1 MLPVSG
7 VRLSPGQTGNGVGEH
22 EGPGDSVEQSIGLGE
37 AGAELVVT
45 NGAAEVAVRVG
56 GSDGV
61 TADEVSGKDS
71 SSTRRTASARSIRS

>member
-1 MLPVSG
+1 VLPVSG
-7 VRLSPGQTGNGVGEH
+7 VRLSSGQAGNGVGEH

-45 NGAAEVAVRVG
+45 NGAVEVAVWVG